1 MLTLVFSKEQKIRE
15 AVTQSYRS
23 MYLDDVTTTSEKTKM
38 LLELVGESSLTEL
51 TCIEEMVSILGE
63 EKQLEQI
70 FYELWSIY
78 QQK

>member
-1 MLTLVFSKEQKIRE
+1 
-15 AVTQSYRS
+15 
-23 MYLDDVTTTSEKTKM
+23 MYLDDATTTSEKTNM

-51 TCIEEMVSILGE
+51 TCIEEMVNILGE

-78 QQK
+78 Q

>member
-23 MYLDDVTTTSEKTKM
+23 MYLDDATTTSEKTKM

-63 EKQLEQI
+63 EKQLELI

>member
-1 MLTLVFSKEQKIRE
+1 
-15 AVTQSYRS
+15 
-23 MYLDDVTTTSEKTKM
+23 MYLDEATTTSQKTKM

>member
-1 MLTLVFSKEQKIRE
+1 
-15 AVTQSYRS
+15 
-23 MYLDDVTTTSEKTKM
+23 MYLDDATTTSEKTNM
-38 LLELVGESSLTEL
+38 VLELVGESSLTEL
-51 TCIEEMVSILGE
+51 TCIEEMVNILGE

>member
-1 MLTLVFSKEQKIRE
+1 
-15 AVTQSYRS
+15 
-23 MYLDDVTTTSEKTKM
+23 M